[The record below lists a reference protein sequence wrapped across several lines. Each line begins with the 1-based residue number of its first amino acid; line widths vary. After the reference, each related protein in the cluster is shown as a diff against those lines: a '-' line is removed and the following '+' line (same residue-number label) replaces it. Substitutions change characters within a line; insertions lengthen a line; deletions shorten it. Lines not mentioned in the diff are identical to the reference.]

1 MGAQATGREFLWVK
15 VWGSKT
21 KNISRCNRLCSLAI
35 PEDISQ
41 YAASS
46 CHSSAVGLERA
57 WTVMSFYLST
67 QALPSEKIYNA
78 GIVIKGR
85 EHAFPKFFHR
95 SLNSGD
101 QWFFFYPVHD
111 ESRSKSF
118 VATVLAPSLSI
129 CFTFPISQIAPYFT
143 SVRLE
148 NLHLFE
154 IKMPFTL
161 LR

>member
-41 YAASS
+41 YAARS
-46 CHSSAVGLERA
+46 CHSSAVGRERA
-57 WTVMSFYLST
+57 WTVVSFYLST
-67 QALPSEKIYNA
+67 QALP
-78 GIVIKGR
+78 R
-85 EHAFPKFFHR
+85 FFHR

-118 VATVLAPSLSI
+118 VATVLAPSLNI